1 MATEFEYVDRF
12 GEYFLD
18 TLDDYED
25 LRIYKFNDIDLQWL
39 NNLLDFGKDV
49 FGEDSFDVFA
59 IVTQVF
65 YGSVFLLK
73 EKGQNDIIGIAALNR
88 CWDDEIHMVYLA
100 DYAIKKSAQ
109 GLGLGTRF
117 LARVLSNLKSQGIE
131 VVRLTVDIENA
142 SAIALYEKLG
152 FEIIKEQK
160 HLYGK
165 GAHRYIMEK
174 ILSSDE

>member
-59 IVTQVF
+59 IVTR
-65 YGSVFLLK
+65 K
-73 EKGQNDIIGIAALNR
+73 RTK
-88 CWDDEIHMVYLA
+88 
-100 DYAIKKSAQ
+100 
-109 GLGLGTRF
+109 
-117 LARVLSNLKSQGIE
+117 
-131 VVRLTVDIENA
+131 
-142 SAIALYEKLG
+142 
-152 FEIIKEQK
+152 
-160 HLYGK
+160 
-165 GAHRYIMEK
+165 
-174 ILSSDE
+174 